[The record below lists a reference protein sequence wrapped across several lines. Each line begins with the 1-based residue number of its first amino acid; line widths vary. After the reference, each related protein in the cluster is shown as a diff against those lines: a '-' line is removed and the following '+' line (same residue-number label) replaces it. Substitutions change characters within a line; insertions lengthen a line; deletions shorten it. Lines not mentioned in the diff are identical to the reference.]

1 MERVQYN
8 PEYWLARAE
17 ECLALADRMS
27 YPITKQTML
36 RLARSYERLAQ
47 HAEEQAEMLA
57 RIKIENLDLK

>member
-1 MERVQYN
+1 MEPVEYN

-17 ECLALADRMS
+17 ECRALADRMS

-36 RLARSYERLAQ
+36 RLATSYERLAQ

-57 RIKIENLDLK
+57 RIKIEKLDSK

>member
-1 MERVQYN
+1 MEPVQHS

-17 ECLALADRMS
+17 ECRELAERMS

-47 HAEEQAEMLA
+47 DAKEQAEMLA
-57 RIKIENLDLK
+57 RVKIEKLDSK